1 MIELLE
7 SMVAGT
13 LWTGVF
19 VLLVLAVQRRPEA
32 PIGLAVLA
40 AYPVFFALQIV
51 LANALGAAGQLTTGG
66 VRAAYAVAAVLG
78 VFLLFRSRQAG
89 ARPDAAAA
97 PQHVESARPLVEP
110 APAPHVDGLGREAVR
125 IRRIVIGAATF
136 TLAGLALFTLISP
149 VHVWDVLAYHMPMV
163 ASYIQNG
170 SLDAWPTQDLRQIYR
185 VNAGELQML
194 SIALLARSDAWVE
207 LPNVLG
213 LAVVLTASFEIARLA
228 FRRAAFPYVVI
239 LLVITAPQIV
249 IGAATA
255 KNDLVFTAVL
265 LCAFYWIVRAG
276 LSTGPRTWLYVVLAA
291 LSAAIAGATKVMGL
305 NVVGAVGLL
314 ALVLSVRR
322 RLAWR
327 HVFLYGGTAITALL
341 VLAGHI
347 YFGNLDR
354 SAMPVGV
361 APGEIHYSF
370 GLINVI
376 EAIDYYVFDL
386 TLGRLVR
393 RPIFEH
399 DFMHYGYL
407 FPFML
412 GLGIA
417 AAFRQLRD
425 RRFVPACLALLAVA
439 LFLSVI
445 AVRRPIGW
453 DQRFMIWL
461 VPTFAILALSLIE
474 RLSARRVVALTMVA
488 AVLVAGNVAI
498 MFAFESDGLFRRAV
512 RHLVS
517 TGQVARF
524 IDVPNRRYPHMSS
537 GLAALDRA
545 ATARDSILYIG
556 TDDSWMYPLWD
567 RRFTRHVEGV
577 RDEDHADAR
586 IATRHFRFIVVE
598 TEARPKIPAVARA
611 RAALSG
617 YIVLAD
623 TRDRTIFVR
632 DDTVAVPPP
641 PSASGT

>member
-1 MIELLE
+1 VTELLE
-7 SMVAGT
+7 SIAAGT
-13 LWTGVF
+13 LWAGVF
-19 VLLVLAVQRRPEA
+19 ALLTLAVQQRPVA
-32 PIGLAVLA
+32 SFGAAVLA

-66 VRAAYAVAAVLG
+66 VRAAYVVAAVLG
-78 VFLLFRSRQAG
+78 AFLLFRRRRRG
-89 ARPDAAAA
+89 ARPGAAA
-97 PQHVESARPLVEP
+97 RLEP
-110 APAPHVDGLGREAVR
+110 APQRAEAAHHADDPDREAVR
-125 IRRIVIGAATF
+125 IRRIVVGAVAL
-136 TLAGLALFTLISP
+136 TLASLTLFTLISP
-149 VHVWDVLAYHMPMV
+149 VHIWDVLAYHMPMV

-170 SLDAWPTQDLRQIYR
+170 SLEAWPTQDLRQVVR

-194 SIALLARSDAWVE
+194 NIALLARSDAWVE
-207 LPNVLG
+207 LPNLLG
-213 LAVVLTASFEIARLA
+213 LVVVLTASFELARLT
-228 FRRAAFPYVVI
+228 FRRPSFPYVIV

-265 LCAFYWIVRAG
+265 LCAFFWMIRGGMAG
-276 LSTGPRTWLYVVLAA
+276 GSRTWVYVVLAA
-291 LSAAIAGATKVMGL
+291 LSAAGAGATKVMGL

-314 ALVLSVRR
+314 ALVLALRR
-322 RLAWR
+322 RLEWR
-327 HVFLYGGTAITALL
+327 HVFLYGGTAIAALL

-347 YFGNLDR
+347 YFGNLG
-354 SAMPVGV
+354 SSGVPVGV

-370 GLINVI
+370 GLINLV
-376 EAIDYYVFDL
+376 EAVDYYVFDL

-417 AAFRQLRD
+417 AGFRQLRD

-461 VPTFAILALSLIE
+461 VPTLAILALSLIE
-474 RLSARRVVALTMVA
+474 RLATRRVVALTTVA
-488 AVLVAGNVAI
+488 AVLVAGNIAI
-498 MFAFESDGLFRRAV
+498 MFAFESDVLFRRAA

-545 ATARDSILYIG
+545 ATARDSILYVG

-577 RDEDHADAR
+577 RDADHASAR
-586 IATRHFRFIVVE
+586 IATRQFRFIVVE
-598 TEARPKIPAVARA
+598 TDARPEIPAVARA
-611 RAALSG
+611 RAAVSG

-623 TRDRTIFVR
+623 TRDRTVFVR
-632 DDTVAVPPP
+632 DDTVAAPPQP
-641 PSASGT
+641 PASGT